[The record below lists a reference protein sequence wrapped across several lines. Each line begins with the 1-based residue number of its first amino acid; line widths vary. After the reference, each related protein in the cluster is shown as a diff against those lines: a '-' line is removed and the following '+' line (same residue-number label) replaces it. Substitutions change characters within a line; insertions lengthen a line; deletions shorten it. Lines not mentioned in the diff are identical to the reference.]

1 MDTAKLTDY
10 SEAKTHLEQL
20 QQTLT
25 HLDHTHGHPHSHS
38 HPHTHPHPHHHH
50 HHHHLGLYHGAA
62 NTSTITTDSV
72 VSCVSST
79 LPSVGKAI
87 ASSSSGSSTCLNLED
102 RRKCHSHS
110 NDLDVSHTLMEAICI
125 GQKSPPC
132 CLALAGNSS
141 PPVPIATAALMNV
154 AASTASSVSNGVSA
168 SAAALCNDITRE
180 SSWYAHHHHHH
191 HHHHQQLADEL
202 VMYATPTPTAAAAA
216 AIGKFG
222 LDTSTEG
229 YLNARY
235 NVNVKGV
242 RHERTSATFFDI
254 PAVTH
259 PHPHPHQHPGHPH
272 PPHPYCYRFPS
283 SPPAGILKKSDEEA
297 TAAAAASV
305 AAAAA
310 AAAAAVY
317 CNESS
322 ATASGQDQQQFQ
334 HNTKI
339 EHADSTTTA
348 QQQQQQQQQQQE
360 QQQQHQQQQHQQH
373 QQQQQDLLQQQQVSS
388 LHSHH
393 QHSHEQST
401 HPHLTPLHAA
411 SAFKFSHTAVISSSA
426 VYAGQPPHYSSHQ
439 QQQQQ
444 QHHHHHQQQQTTS
457 QSSHPAIYRDLS
469 PSTVAASADSDLKYD
484 TGPYNATISSTYP
497 SALRPSVVDST
508 TSSDTELRLDH
519 FYASNG
525 ISTSSNG
532 QTISQRRGSLQLWQ
546 FLVALLD
553 EPTTSASCIAW
564 TGRGMEFK
572 LIEPE
577 EVARRWG
584 LQKNRPA
591 MNYDK
596 LSRSLRYYYEKGIMQ
611 KVNGERYVYRFVCD
625 PDALFNMAYGHLTTT
640 SAKGGDQHHLTLS
653 LAKSP
658 PVSAATETHRVPKA
672 TAVDYYD
679 GGLHK
684 YQ

>member
-1 MDTAKLTDY
+1 VTISCCALAHFLIPQTDY

-25 HLDHTHGHPHSHS
+25 HLDHSH
-38 HPHTHPHPHHHH
+38 THPHHHH
-50 HHHHLGLYHGAA
+50 PHLGLYHGAVP

-79 LPSVGKAI
+79 LPAVAKALA
-87 ASSSSGSSTCLNLED
+87 ASPNCSNLEAQE
-102 RRKCHSHS
+102 RKKCHSS
-110 NDLDVSHTLMEAICI
+110 DLDAGHTLMEAICI
-125 GQKSPPC
+125 GQKTSPVPPLPPAPC
-132 CLALAGNSS
+132 CLSLSGSAS
-141 PPVPIATAALMNV
+141 PPAPIATAALMN
-154 AASTASSVSNGVSA
+154 ASSGSSSSGASA
-168 SAAALCNDITRE
+168 SLCNDLTRE
-180 SSWYAHHHHHH
+180 SSWYAHHHHHHH

-202 VMYATPTPTAAAAA
+202 VMYATPTPAP

-242 RHERTSATFFDI
+242 RHERTSTFFDI

-259 PHPHPHQHPGHPH
+259 PHSHPHSHPHPHPH
-272 PPHPYCYRFPS
+272 PHPYCYRFPS
-283 SPPAGILKKSDEEA
+283 SPPAGILKKSDE
-297 TAAAAASV
+297 

-310 AAAAAVY
+310 AY
-317 CNESS
+317 CSDVS
-322 ATASGQDQQQFQ
+322 SGQHFQ
-334 HNTKI
+334 PHTKI

-348 QQQQQQQQQQQE
+348 A
-360 QQQQHQQQQHQQH
+360 QQQHQQH
-373 QQQQQDLLQQQQVSS
+373 QQQQQHQSQQQHQQQQQ
-388 LHSHH
+388 HHHHH
-393 QHSHEQST
+393 QQQLQLHPHHHHHGHGHGHGHHHHHQQAEQQALS
-401 HPHLTPLHAA
+401 HLTPLHAA

-426 VYAGQPPHYSSHQ
+426 VYATPTHYAHQ
-439 QQQQQ
+439 QQTQ
-444 QHHHHHQQQQTTS
+444 S
-457 QSSHPAIYRDLS
+457 QSVYRELS
-469 PSTVAASADSDLKYD
+469 PTSAAAAAAAVAVASEADLKYES
-484 TGPYNATISSTYP
+484 GPYNATISSTYP
-497 SALRPSVVDST
+497 AALRPSVVDST
-508 TSSDTELRLDH
+508 TSSDADLRLDH

-625 PDALFNMAYGHLTTT
+625 PDALFNMAYGHLTTG
-640 SAKGGDQHHLTLS
+640 SGGKGDQHQLTLS
-653 LAKSP
+653 LSKTPPTTAGDSQTQSSRVAKS
-658 PVSAATETHRVPKA
+658 
-672 TAVDYYD
+672 DYYD
-679 GGLHK
+679 AAALHK
-684 YQ
+684 Y